1 VRLLTFLPRAEPRA
15 APRLGALLSDERTV
29 ADLQAGAV
37 AQAGS
42 AAPSLADMLTFLDAG
57 AAARDRARDVV
68 EFIASQRPPGAT
80 CRLDDLTLLAPVPRP
95 RSIRDCM
102 AFERHIV
109 QVTRKVVRSHF
120 PPLAA
125 LDAWV
130 EKVRGRAL
138 YGAPKVWYERP
149 VYYKSNPFSVVGP
162 DAEVRWPKYT
172 QKLDYELEFGV
183 FIGRTGRDIPRGQ
196 ARGYIAGYTLFNDF
210 SARDVQ
216 MREME
221 GRLGPAKGKDFDTG
235 NAMGPY
241 LVTPDEVPDPY
252 DLSMVARINGQV
264 WSRGSSREMYF
275 RFEDII
281 AHISQDE
288 TLHPGEFI
296 GSGTFGNG
304 CGMELDRW
312 LRPGDVVELEADRLG
327 TLRNRVVRPAP

>member
-1 VRLLTFLPRAEPRA
+1 MRLLTFLPRSEPRA
-15 APRLGALLSDERTV
+15 EPRLGALLGDERTV

-37 AQAGS
+37 AQVGA
-42 AAPSLADMLTFLDAG
+42 AAPSLADMLGFLDAG
-57 AAARDRARDVV
+57 AAARDRAQAVV

-80 CRLDDLTLLAPVPRP
+80 YRLDDLTLLAPVPRP

-102 AFERHIV
+102 AFERHVV
-109 QVTRKVVRSHF
+109 QVTRKVVRSRF

-162 DAEVRWPKYT
+162 EAEVRWPRYT
-172 QKLDYELEFGV
+172 QRLDYELEFGV

-196 ARGYIAGYTLFNDF
+196 AGDYIAGYTLSNDF

-221 GRLGPAKGKDFDTG
+221 GRLGPSKGKDFDTG

-252 DLSMVARINGQV
+252 ALSMVARING
-264 WSRGSSREMYF
+264 
-275 RFEDII
+275 
-281 AHISQDE
+281 E
-288 TLHPGEFI
+288 T
-296 GSGTFGNG
+296 
-304 CGMELDRW
+304 
-312 LRPGDVVELEADRLG
+312 
-327 TLRNRVVRPAP
+327 